1 MLPQTLLLLS
11 LQLVDTQ
18 WPFPLLLNKCSN
30 STRLT
35 ELTSSRHPLKP
46 ASVPNTL
53 LVVASRSVLLK
64 PVFSF
69 SFSLLPRPVTQ
80 LVLKVPSRSDGFKSV
95 PAFPSSRPCSG
106 PPTPTSQLGTRSS
119 PRWHPHPVQS
129 SQTPA
134 HWYQPFILPSAPVCH
149 HCEPSV
155 LGPRALI
162 IPGQTSFPG

>member
-1 MLPQTLLLLS
+1 MLPQTSLLLS

-18 WPFPLLLNKCSN
+18 WPFPLLLNKSN

-80 LVLKVPSRSDGFKSV
+80 LVLNVPSRSDGFKSV

-106 PPTPTSQLGTRSS
+106 PPPPPHSWALEAAPDGIPTQSS
-119 PRWHPHPVQS
+119 PDRHLPTGTNHS
-129 SQTPA
+129 SFHQHQFATIVN
-134 HWYQPFILPSAPVCH
+134 QVC
-149 HCEPSV
+149 
-155 LGPRALI
+155 
-162 IPGQTSFPG
+162 

>member
-11 LQLVDTQ
+11 LQLMDTR

-46 ASVPNTL
+46 APAPSAL
-53 LVVASRSVLLK
+53 LVAASRLVLLT

-69 SFSLLPRPVTQ
+69 SFSLLPHPVTQ
-80 LVLKVPSRSDGFKSV
+80 LVLNLPSRSDGFKAA

-106 PPTPTSQLGTRSS
+106 PPHLTAGHSKQPPMAS
-119 PRWHPHPVQS
+119 PLSPVQPDTCPLVPTIHPS
-129 SQTPA
+129 ISTS
-134 HWYQPFILPSAPVCH
+134 LPP
-149 HCEPSV
+149 
-155 LGPRALI
+155 L
-162 IPGQTSFPG
+162 